1 MNSLERQVLDAIDFE
16 GLLSFLGR
24 LVAIPS
30 CDGRETRAQEEVAR
44 HLQRCGLEVDTWEL
58 DFEELRRH
66 PACSQ
71 EIDRQQGLGVVGSVA
86 GRGTG
91 RSLIL
96 NGHVDVV
103 PAGEPANWSY
113 PPWRASLTPQRMYGR
128 GTADMKGGLCC
139 AIYAAKA
146 LLDAGPHL
154 HGRLLVE
161 SVIGEEDGG
170 VGTLATLLRG
180 HRADAAILMEPTRMA
195 LIPAQAGALNFRLTV
210 HGQSAHACVR
220 DQGVSAIDKLQP
232 LLAGI
237 RALEKRRNAD
247 LSEPLFAS
255 YALPYPISIGTLTAG
270 HWASTV
276 PERLVCE
283 GRYGVKLGEDLE
295 AARDEFEA
303 ALASSAEEDPW
314 LAEHPP
320 EIEWWGGQFAPAQTA
335 RDHEI
340 VESVAGVMQD
350 LTGKSPEVEAV
361 PYGAD
366 MRLLV
371 NEGGIPTI
379 LFGPGD
385 VRHSHRPD
393 EFVPLDDLLL
403 ATRALALAVL
413 RYCGAS

>member
-1 MNSLERQVLDAIDFE
+1 M
-16 GLLSFLGR
+16 
-24 LVAIPS
+24 
-30 CDGRETRAQEEVAR
+30 
-44 HLQRCGLEVDTWEL
+44 
-58 DFEELRRH
+58 
-66 PACSQ
+66 
-71 EIDRQQGLGVVGSVA
+71 
-86 GRGTG
+86 
-91 RSLIL
+91 
-96 NGHVDVV
+96 
-103 PAGEPANWSY
+103 
-113 PPWRASLTPQRMYGR
+113 
-128 GTADMKGGLCC
+128 
-139 AIYAAKA
+139 
-146 LLDAGPHL
+146 
-154 HGRLLVE
+154 
-161 SVIGEEDGG
+161 
-170 VGTLATLLRG
+170 
-180 HRADAAILMEPTRMA
+180 
-195 LIPAQAGALNFRLTV
+195 
-210 HGQSAHACVR
+210 
-220 DQGVSAIDKLQP
+220 
-232 LLAGI
+232 
-237 RALEKRRNAD
+237 
-247 LSEPLFAS
+247 
-255 YALPYPISIGTLTAG
+255 
-270 HWASTV
+270 

-320 EIEWWGGQFAPAQTA
+320 EIEWWGGQLAPAQTP
-335 RDHEI
+335 RNHEI

-403 ATRALALAVL
+403 ATRALALTVL